1 MGDPYAFLTTPLVSV
16 VYDDPQS
23 ATPANALSRAGYPL
37 PASAILLGGGLFV
50 LLILIFFLSG
60 LSCSWCR
67 LFDLFSSEL
76 WVTREYED
84 ALAVPPA
91 GFDLHAGWVAGARAK
106 AFQVARKGTIFGGTL
121 FWASLVAGFALS
133 GDVIANVV
141 AASRCGAAAFSSAPF
156 SRGPN
161 TPPTHRVRAVA
172 ATTKR
177 PPSPSFPR
185 GPLART
191 RCRSR

>member
-37 PASAILLGGGLFV
+37 PASAILLLGGGIV
-50 LLILIFFLSG
+50 VLILIFFLSG
-60 LSCSWCR
+60 LTCSWCR
-67 LFDLFSSEL
+67 MFDLFSSEL
-76 WVTREYED
+76 WATREYED

-91 GFDLHAGWVAGARAK
+91 GFDLQGWVEGARAK

-121 FWASLVAGFALS
+121 FWAALVAGFALS

-141 AASRCGAAAFSSAPF
+141 AASRCGDVAIPSAPF

-161 TPPTHRVRAVA
+161 SPPTHRVRTVA

-185 GPLART
+185 GPSARI
-191 RCRSR
+191 RCRSH